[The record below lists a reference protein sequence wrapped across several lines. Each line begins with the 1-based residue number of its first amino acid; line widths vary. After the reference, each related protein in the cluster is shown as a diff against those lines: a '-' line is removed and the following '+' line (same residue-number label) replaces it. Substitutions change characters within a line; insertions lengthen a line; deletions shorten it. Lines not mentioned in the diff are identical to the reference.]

1 MDVSHAGRRVIL
13 GLAVLIVV
21 LGVGAA
27 LLLPPRDLGPCSIS
41 TEFRCGSQPRTTL
54 RWLLGVGASG
64 LSVSLVVWA
73 RSRPRSD

>member
-1 MDVSHAGRRVIL
+1 MDISPTVRRVIL

-27 LLLPPRDLGPCSIS
+27 LLLPPRELGPCSIA
-41 TEFRCGSQPRTTL
+41 TEFRCGSQPSTTL
-54 RWLLGVGASG
+54 RWLLGVGAGG

-73 RSRPRSD
+73 QPRPRSE